1 MITRKLL
8 GVYIRPKLKVEL
20 AVNIINRLEIINNEE
35 ELALGFLHVVRV
47 LKG

>member
-20 AVNIINRLEIINNEE
+20 AVNIINRLEIE
-35 ELALGFLHVVRV
+35 
-47 LKG
+47 